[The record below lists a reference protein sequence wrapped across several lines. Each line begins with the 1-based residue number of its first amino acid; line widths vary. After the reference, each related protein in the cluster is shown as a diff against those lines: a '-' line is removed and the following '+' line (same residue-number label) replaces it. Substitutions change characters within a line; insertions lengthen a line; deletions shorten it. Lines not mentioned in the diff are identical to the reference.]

1 MRDFTE
7 AECRDMDALANR
19 FFSAIERA
27 DIDAVER
34 AYAPDVEYWTNV
46 TRESLGLD
54 AILGMVRLF
63 SRKVRTEGLD
73 FAFILPGWLDHR
85 KS

>member
-27 DIDAVER
+27 DIDPVER

-46 TRESLGLD
+46 TRRAWAWTRSSGWCGSL
-54 AILGMVRLF
+54 
-63 SRKVRTEGLD
+63 RKVRTEGLD